1 MKKAYLV
8 DVGIGCSLGKNKQ
21 EIWKKLCHSGADVC
35 QKNVHLLSGR
45 SAVEMVL
52 PFDLPCV
59 PNVDYNS
66 LNNALGFVLLDQI
79 KDSIEK
85 AIAQYGYSRV
95 GCVMGTSSSGMKEG
109 EENYF
114 CMKEKG
120 FWPKEYAYSLQ
131 EISSLSDFIQSL
143 FKLEGPCYT
152 ISTACSS
159 SAKALAA
166 AKRLIDTDFCDAVVV
181 GGVDTMCELI
191 RNGFDSLE
199 LLSPT
204 RSIPF
209 SKNRKGITLGTGGAI
224 FLMCKDDL
232 NYKNAP
238 YLSGFGET
246 SDASH
251 ISAPD
256 PSGLQPEKSILK
268 ALYMARINAT
278 DISYVN
284 LHGTGSVLN
293 DNMEGACMRRILGQ
307 TKMSSTKG
315 LTGHT
320 LGGCGALEASFLW
333 LALQH
338 IKDKKMTI
346 PVHYFD
352 GEQDA
357 FPLELVKDNDYIAIE
372 NKSIHLLSVNF
383 AFGGSNTALIISRD

>member
-1 MKKAYLV
+1 MKKAYLI
-8 DVGIGCSLGKNKQ
+8 DVGIGCSLGGNKQ
-21 EIWKKLCHSGADVC
+21 DIWEKLSQQKADVC
-35 QKNVHLLSGR
+35 LKNVQLLSGR
-45 SAVEMVL
+45 SSVEMTL
-52 PFDLPCV
+52 PFDLPKIME
-59 PNVDYNS
+59 PAYES
-66 LNNALGFVLLDQI
+66 LNNALGYFLYNQI
-79 KDSIEK
+79 KDSVEK
-85 AIAQYGYSRV
+85 AIQKYGLLRI

-114 CMKEKG
+114 YRKEHG
-120 FWPKEYAYSLQ
+120 FWDKEYAYCAQ
-131 EISSLSDFIQSL
+131 ETSSLSDY
-143 FKLEGPCYT
+143 FKHVLKIKGPCYT

-159 SAKALAA
+159 SSKALAA
-166 AKRLIDTDFCDAVVV
+166 AKRLIDADFCDAVIV
-181 GGVDTMCELI
+181 GGADTICELI

-199 LLSPT
+199 LLSQT

-232 NYKNAP
+232 NNNQAP

-256 PSGLQPEKSILK
+256 PSGIQPEKAIRNALK
-268 ALYMARINAT
+268 MANIQED

-284 LHGTGSVLN
+284 LHGTGSLLN
-293 DNMEGACMRRILGQ
+293 DTMEGLCIKRIFHGK
-307 TKMSSTKG
+307 KMSSTKG

-320 LGGCGALEASFLW
+320 LGGCGALEAAFLW
-333 LALQH
+333 LTLMNRH
-338 IKDKKMTI
+338 DKKMML

-352 GEQDA
+352 NEPQDMD
-357 FPLELVKDNDYIAIE
+357 LEFVGNNDYIFVKGAA
-372 NKSIHLLSVNF
+372 HLLSVNF